1 MTAKLFILKTIKEK
15 PCTGYRLKKLS
26 KKYFGKELST
36 GTIYPILQEFDKK
49 GLIKKTDK
57 GYKILK
63 KGKYQLVVYMNNG
76 QKKIKQL
83 KELVK

>member
-63 KGKYQLVVYMNNG
+63 KGKYQLIIYINNAFDKM
-76 QKKIKQL
+76 QMLEK
-83 KELVK
+83 LVK

>member
-1 MTAKLFILKTIKEK
+1 MTAKLFILKTIKEE